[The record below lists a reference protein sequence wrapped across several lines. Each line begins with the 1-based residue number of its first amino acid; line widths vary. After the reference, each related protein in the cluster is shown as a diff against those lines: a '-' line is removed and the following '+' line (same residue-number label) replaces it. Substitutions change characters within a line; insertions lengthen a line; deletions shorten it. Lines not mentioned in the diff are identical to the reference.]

1 MAEYTES
8 DSQYVRGR
16 IEGYLHGVAQH
27 EGGTKSFDRDRWQAL
42 YGSRV
47 IYNGFPA
54 WPSEEARAQGDE
66 PVVLCDWEKSTET
79 KYLKQAVDLPSDR
92 PGTMV
97 FEDGTTV
104 IARSE
109 RPIMFT
115 LDGSDT
121 KLIERWQ
128 GLMLEM
134 LREAHDYYDNTIR

>member
-1 MAEYTES
+1 MAEYSES

-16 IEGYLHGVAQH
+16 IEGYLHGIARHKV
-27 EGGTKSFDRDRWQAL
+27 GDNSFDRDRWQAL

-54 WPSEEARAQGDE
+54 WPNEEARARGDE
-66 PVVLCDWEKSTET
+66 QVVLCDWEETTET
-79 KYLKQAVDLPSDR
+79 KYLKQGVELPSDR

-97 FEDGTTV
+97 FENGTTV

-115 LDGSDT
+115 LDEFDT

-128 GLMLEM
+128 ELMLEM
-134 LREAHDYYDNTIR
+134 LREAYGYYDRTTE